1 MNIDCSTYNC
11 IEDFVLDSN
20 FLSWINKAH
29 DNEIMQL
36 KMFYPDKKELIEK
49 VIIFCK
55 YVNIEQVEVSTKQI
69 NEDWKKLYSEIIARE
84 QQEKKRKKRKLGYII
99 SAAAA
104 CLAIIFST
112 YLYINYSTN
121 LSLTDEKQSLFSK
134 LDEVD
139 ITSGEVQIVA
149 GGSQTI
155 IGNEET
161 IIQTEKG
168 DLLVG
173 NESKLESSSI
183 DTEYLTVIVPK
194 GRRTTLKFSDG
205 TTAWV
210 NSGSKLI
217 YPKVFGEKSRDVTI
231 DGEIYLEVSP
241 NKDKPFY
248 VHTKGFEVEVLGT
261 KFNVNAYSDDP
272 KNSVVL
278 VEGSVEVLANNTKNR
293 LEPNQ
298 AFISGSNLYTVK
310 TVDVY
315 PYISWTEG
323 IMKLGGESLSEIIKR
338 LSRYYGIEIYYNEKF
353 GMERYAG
360 KLNMKDSI
368 EYALYNLSLS
378 TPFKYTKRDNAI
390 YITQ

>member
-84 QQEKKRKKRKLGYII
+84 QQEKKRKKGKLGYTI
-99 SAAAA
+99 SVAAA

-112 YLYINYSTN
+112 YLYTNYSTN